1 MTWIVLLIVMLAD
14 TDLQKR
20 IRSAVVTVALVASVI
35 GGDFAQVPLLL
46 QPGT

>member
-20 IRSAVVTVALVASVI
+20 IRSAVLTVALVASVA
-35 GGDFAQVPLLL
+35 GADFAQVPLLL
-46 QPGT
+46 QHGT